1 MSDTRG
7 GPKKKFFLANIYER
21 IWPKKISGDTEHE
34 GETLSTG
41 EGMVYVLHNVFRCCS
56 QHTYMY
62 ARHLSVLVV
71 VDTYGKHAYIH
82 IYVCIKKCTCLHL

>member
-1 MSDTRG
+1 MTRAG
-7 GPKKKFFLANIYER
+7 DQKKKFFLANIYER

-41 EGMVYVLHNVFRCCS
+41 EGVVYMLHNVFRCCS

-82 IYVCIKKCTCLHL
+82 IYVCIKKCTCLHLE